1 LAAISGRILFAA
13 RAAKPHCIKEN
24 SVNYRNWS
32 ATNSPNLGSVV
43 LSVLDFLR
51 SGVIVTGIRG
61 EIYWA
66 NLTAK
71 EILDAHDGLE
81 VDAEGFMLLSE
92 ESRPFPVAGMLPT
105 DAPAASVDDEDRSIK
120 YVHRPFGKRDLTVI
134 ARPFVSFRENPDVDK
149 PAALLFIQDPERPVR
164 VLQTDL
170 RQFYG
175 LTLTEG
181 SLANF
186 LMEGSTLE
194 ECCERLAI
202 RPSTARM
209 HLRNL
214 LAKTGTRGQGE
225 LVWLLFRNHG
235 LMTPTT
241 PPRFDTVDP
250 TTIALCLAQ

>member
-1 LAAISGRILFAA
+1 
-13 RAAKPHCIKEN
+13 
-24 SVNYRNWS
+24 VNYRNWS
-32 ATNSPNLGSVV
+32 VTNSPNLGSIV
-43 LSVLDFLR
+43 LGVLDLLR
-51 SGVIVTGIRG
+51 SGVVMIGIRG
-61 EIYWA
+61 QLYWA

-81 VDAEGFMLLSE
+81 VDAKGCLLLSE
-92 ESRPFPVAGMLPT
+92 ENRPFPVAEMLPRG
-105 DAPAASVDDEDRSIK
+105 APAASVDDEDQSIK
-120 YVHRPFGKRDLTVI
+120 YVRRRFGKRGLTVI
-134 ARPFVSFRENPDVDK
+134 ARPFVFFRENPDADE

-209 HLRNL
+209 HMRNL

-235 LMTPTT
+235 LMTPTRVPET
-241 PPRFDTVDP
+241 RHCRPDNHRSLLSSINGD
-250 TTIALCLAQ
+250 

>member
-1 LAAISGRILFAA
+1 M
-13 RAAKPHCIKEN
+13 
-24 SVNYRNWS
+24 NYRNWS
-32 ATNSPNLGSVV
+32 VTNSPNLGSIV
-43 LSVLDFLR
+43 LGVLDLLR
-51 SGVIVTGIRG
+51 SGVVMIGIRG
-61 EIYWA
+61 QLYWA

-81 VDAEGFMLLSE
+81 VDAEGLLLLSE
-92 ESRPFPVAGMLPT
+92 ENRPFPVAEMLPR
-105 DAPAASVDDEDRSIK
+105 DAPVASVDDEDQSIK
-120 YVHRPFGKRDLTVI
+120 YVRRPFGKRGLTVI
-134 ARPFVSFRENPDVDK
+134 ARPFVSFREKPDADK

-164 VLQTDL
+164 VSQTDL
-170 RQFYG
+170 HQFYG

-235 LMTPTT
+235 LMTPTKT
-241 PPRFDTVDP
+241 PEIRHCRPDNHRSLLSSMNGD
-250 TTIALCLAQ
+250 

>member
-1 LAAISGRILFAA
+1 M
-13 RAAKPHCIKEN
+13 
-24 SVNYRNWS
+24 NYRNWS
-32 ATNSPNLGSVV
+32 VTNSPNLGSIV
-43 LSVLDFLR
+43 LGVLDLLR
-51 SGVIVTGIRG
+51 SGVVMIGIRG
-61 EIYWA
+61 QLYWA

-71 EILDAHDGLE
+71 EILDARDGLE
-81 VDAEGFMLLSE
+81 VDAQGFLLLSE
-92 ESRPFPVAGMLPT
+92 ENRPFPAAEVLSR
-105 DAPAASVDDEDRSIK
+105 DAPAASVDFEDQSIK
-120 YVHRPFGKRDLTVI
+120 YVRRPFGKRGLTVI
-134 ARPFVSFRENPDVDK
+134 ARPFVSFREKPDADK

-235 LMTPTT
+235 LMMPTK
-241 PPRFDTVDP
+241 PPEIRHCRPDNHRSLLSSMNGD
-250 TTIALCLAQ
+250 

>member
-1 LAAISGRILFAA
+1 
-13 RAAKPHCIKEN
+13 
-24 SVNYRNWS
+24 VNYRNWS
-32 ATNSPNLGSVV
+32 VTNSPNLGSIV
-43 LSVLDFLR
+43 LGVLDLLR
-51 SGVIVTGIRG
+51 SGVVMIGIRG
-61 EIYWA
+61 QLYWA

-71 EILDAHDGLE
+71 EILDARDGLE
-81 VDAEGFMLLSE
+81 VDAQGFLLLSE
-92 ESRPFPVAGMLPT
+92 ENRPFPAAEVLSR
-105 DAPAASVDDEDRSIK
+105 DAPAASVDFEDQSIK
-120 YVHRPFGKRDLTVI
+120 YVRRPFGKRGLTVI
-134 ARPFVSFRENPDVDK
+134 ARPFVSFREKPDADK

-235 LMTPTT
+235 LMTPTK
-241 PPRFDTVDP
+241 PPEIRHCRPDNHRSLLSSMNGD
-250 TTIALCLAQ
+250 

>member
-1 LAAISGRILFAA
+1 
-13 RAAKPHCIKEN
+13 
-24 SVNYRNWS
+24 VNYRNWS
-32 ATNSPNLGSVV
+32 VTNSPNLGSIV
-43 LSVLDFLR
+43 LGVLDLLR
-51 SGVIVTGIRG
+51 SGVVMIGIRG
-61 EIYWA
+61 QLYWA

-71 EILDAHDGLE
+71 EILDAHDGLQ
-81 VDAEGFMLLSE
+81 VDAEGLLLLSE
-92 ESRPFPVAGMLPT
+92 ENRPFPVAEMLPR
-105 DAPAASVDDEDRSIK
+105 DAPVASVDDEDQSIK
-120 YVHRPFGKRDLTVI
+120 YVRRPFGKRGLTVI
-134 ARPFVSFRENPDVDK
+134 ARPFVSFRENPDADK

-209 HLRNL
+209 HLGNL

-235 LMTPTT
+235 LMTPTKT
-241 PPRFDTVDP
+241 PEIRHCRPDNHRSLLSSMNGD
-250 TTIALCLAQ
+250 

>member
-1 LAAISGRILFAA
+1 M
-13 RAAKPHCIKEN
+13 
-24 SVNYRNWS
+24 NYRNWS
-32 ATNSPNLGSVV
+32 ATNSPNLGSMV
-43 LSVLDFLR
+43 LGVLDFLR
-51 SGVIVTGIRG
+51 PGVIMTNMRG
-61 EIYWA
+61 QVYWA

-71 EILDAHDGLE
+71 EILDTHDGLE
-81 VDAEGFMLLSE
+81 VDAEGFLMLSE
-92 ESRPFPVAGMLPT
+92 ENRPFPVTGMLPG
-105 DAPAASVDDEDRSIK
+105 DAPAPSVDGENRSIK
-120 YVHRPFGKRDLTVI
+120 HVHRPFGKRDLMVI
-134 ARPFVSFRENPDVDK
+134 ARPLVSFRESPDGDK

-164 VLQTDL
+164 VLQADL

-194 ECCERLAI
+194 ECCERLDI

-235 LMTPTT
+235 LMMSIKVPEIRHRR
-241 PPRFDTVDP
+241 PDKHRSV
-250 TTIALCLAQ
+250 LS